1 MPRYHLLLLLLSQ
14 LASTSAH
21 ASCCTKHL
29 TFIPDPE
36 DVAPDQHEGQPR
48 LIPDPADKRPPEWDD
63 EDDGEWQP
71 RDKAN
76 PAFTWRAR
84 LISNPKYSPPGFIE
98 ALLKEVLKAAPWVVL
113 GLAVTVA
120 LEVAQLPLDG
130 LGALL
135 RSAGPFTGALAGLAT
150 PLCSCGMLPVA
161 AGLVTK
167 GVPLDVVVAFLT
179 ASQSAG
185 LDSAAI
191 TWGLLGREAALCRL
205 IGAVILATAAGLA
218 VSSRRTAAPPTKH
231 GRSTPGEAAARRGAL
246 SRAWHA
252 ALDSA
257 SDVFPSVLLGL
268 LLSTALTQGLP
279 CLHTLTWKA
288 SHGVPQPCRT
298 HPRRRAACPGA
309 PHTVRTPFVCQPRA
323 YRLYRVPWHH
333 RWLHTAYVSLG
344 PTAAATVV
352 PAGWGAHWGELV
364 TRLLVLVSALPL
376 QLCEHSTVTYAAL
389 IQRAGGAPGLAFA
402 FLLSAPATNLPSLLL
417 LLRAG
422 SQAGAQGQ
430 GRASGGGATG
440 TVALRVAA
448 ALTTTALALSYVV
461 DALGVDLLV
470 EKEAE
475 GGADMMELP
484 GWHVLASP
492 WVAAALAAAALARAV
507 WRRARKSGE
516 EAPDCCAEA
525 EAPCKQETQL
535 RKSPRLKSS

>member
-1 MPRYHLLLLLLSQ
+1 MQAKAVDAAMSRCHLLLLLLSQ
-14 LASTSAH
+14 LTSTNAH

-29 TFIPDPE
+29 AFIPDPE

-84 LISNPKYSPPGFIE
+84 LISNPKHSPPGFVE

-231 GRSTPGEAAARRGAL
+231 GHGTPGEAAARRGAL

-279 CLHTLTWKA
+279 CLHTLTCKA
-288 SHGVPQPCRT
+288 SHRVPQPCRT
-298 HPRRRAACPGA
+298 YPRRRAACPG
-309 PHTVRTPFVCQPRA
+309 PPRTVRTPFACQPRA
-323 YRLYRVPWHH
+323 CRLYRVPWHH

-344 PTAAATVV
+344 PAAAATVV
-352 PAGWGAHWGELV
+352 PAGWGAHWGELA

-376 QLCEHSTVTYAAL
+376 QLCEHSTVTLTRPPTLTPTSCAST
-389 IQRAGGAPGLAFA
+389 P
-402 FLLSAPATNLPSLLL
+402 PS
-417 LLRAG
+417 
-422 SQAGAQGQ
+422 
-430 GRASGGGATG
+430 
-440 TVALRVAA
+440 
-448 ALTTTALALSYVV
+448 
-461 DALGVDLLV
+461 
-470 EKEAE
+470 
-475 GGADMMELP
+475 P
-484 GWHVLASP
+484 
-492 WVAAALAAAALARAV
+492 
-507 WRRARKSGE
+507 
-516 EAPDCCAEA
+516 
-525 EAPCKQETQL
+525 
-535 RKSPRLKSS
+535 

>member
-161 AGLVTK
+161 AGLVAK

-231 GRSTPGEAAARRGAL
+231 GRSTPDEAAARRGVL

-279 CLHTLTWKA
+279 CLHTLTCQA

-298 HPRRRAACPGA
+298 HPRRRAALPWGPTRGTYA
-309 PHTVRTPFVCQPRA
+309 VRVPALGVPFVPRA
-323 YRLYRVPWHH
+323 VAPQVAAHGLRLARADCGGDRRTRGVG
-333 RWLHTAYVSLG
+333 RALG
-344 PTAAATVV
+344 RARDTAARPRLRAAA
-352 PAGWGAHWGELV
+352 PAVRALHRHLRGAHPARGRR
-364 TRLLVLVSALPL
+364 TGPRLRLP
-376 QLCEHSTVTYAAL
+376 A
-389 IQRAGGAPGLAFA
+389 
-402 FLLSAPATNLPSLLL
+402 
-417 LLRAG
+417 LRAG
-422 SQAGAQGQ
+422 HQPALAAAAAARGLAG
-430 GRASGGGATG
+430 GRAGPGPRLGGRRLRHRRATRRRGAHHHRAR
-440 TVALRVAA
+440 AL
-448 ALTTTALALSYVV
+448 
-461 DALGVDLLV
+461 
-470 EKEAE
+470 EAE

-516 EAPDCCAEA
+516 EVPDCCGEA
-525 EAPCKQETQL
+525 EAPCTQEKQL

>member
-1 MPRYHLLLLLLSQ
+1 VLCLLTQ
-14 LASTSAH
+14 LANTNAH

-29 TFIPDPE
+29 TFIPDPG
-36 DVAPDQHEGQPR
+36 DVAPNQHEGQLR
-48 LIPDPADKRPPEWDD
+48 FIPDPADERPPEWDD
-63 EDDGEWQP
+63 EDDGPWQP
-71 RDKAN
+71 RDKLN

-84 LISNPKYSPPGFIE
+84 LISNPNYSPPGFFE
-98 ALLKEVLKAAPWVVL
+98 ALKKEVLKAAPWVVL

-135 RSAGPFTGALAGLAT
+135 QSAGPLTGALAGLAT

-161 AGLVTK
+161 AGLVSK

-191 TWGLLGREAALCRL
+191 TWGLLGCEAALCRL
-205 IGAVILATAAGLA
+205 VGAVILATAAGLA
-218 VSSRRTAAPPTKH
+218 VSSRRTATAQTKP
-231 GRSTPGEAAARRGAL
+231 GRGTRAEAAARHGAL
-246 SRAWHA
+246 SRVWHA

-279 CLHTLTWKA
+279 
-288 SHGVPQPCRT
+288 
-298 HPRRRAACPGA
+298 
-309 PHTVRTPFVCQPRA
+309 
-323 YRLYRVPWHH
+323 
-333 RWLHTAYVSLG
+333 WLHTAYVSYRPG
-344 PTAAATVV
+344 TAGVV
-352 PAGWGAHWGELV
+352 PAGWGAAWGELA

-402 FLLSAPATNLPSLLL
+402 FLLAAPATNLPSLLL

-422 SQAGAQGQ
+422 SQ
-430 GRASGGGATG
+430 GRASGRASS
-440 TVALRVAA
+440 TVAVRVAV
-448 ALTTTALALSYVV
+448 ALTATALALSYAV
-461 DALGVDLLV
+461 DVLGVDLLV

-507 WRRARKSGE
+507 WRRARKSSGKPTE
-516 EAPDCCAEA
+516 KVDCCAES
-525 EAPCKQETQL
+525 EPCTQEKQL